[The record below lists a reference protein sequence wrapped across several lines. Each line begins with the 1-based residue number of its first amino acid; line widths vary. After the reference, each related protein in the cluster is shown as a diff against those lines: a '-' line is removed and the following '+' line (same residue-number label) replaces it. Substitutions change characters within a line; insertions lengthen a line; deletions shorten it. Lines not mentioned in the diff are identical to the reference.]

1 MLRCGSKVES
11 ATVAPVIITQL
22 IASKSTANGD
32 MIFFKSHLDLI
43 LGERTKKKAPT
54 GRLYLSQ
61 SFREVCV
68 VCSMDGVFS
77 YTLMAWL
84 ILEY

>member
-43 LGERTKKKAPT
+43 LGERT
-54 GRLYLSQ
+54 
-61 SFREVCV
+61 
-68 VCSMDGVFS
+68 
-77 YTLMAWL
+77 
-84 ILEY
+84 

>member
-43 LGERTKKKAPT
+43 LGERTKKKLQQVAYIFPKVLE
-54 GRLYLSQ
+54 R
-61 SFREVCV
+61 CV
-68 VCSMDGVFS
+68 WCARWMGYFH
-77 YTLMAWL
+77 
-84 ILEY
+84 IL

>member
-1 MLRCGSKVES
+1 LQANQQLM
-11 ATVAPVIITQL
+11 ATW
-22 IASKSTANGD
+22 
-32 MIFFKSHLDLI
+32 FFSRVTLTWFWGKEH
-43 LGERTKKKAPT
+43 KKKAPT
-54 GRLYLSQ
+54 GPLYLSQ